1 MKKLISIQKVYVT
14 QKEVDFQIIK
24 DTPLMIIISGP
35 SGVGK
40 DSVLRAL
47 KKLDLPLHHVV
58 TANTRK
64 QRPDEVEG
72 VDYYFVTKEYFE
84 EMINNDNLLEFSEVY
99 QDYKGVPKSEVRK
112 AISTGKDVIFR
123 LDVQGAEKLK
133 ALYPHS
139 ILIFLIPPNEE
150 DWYKRLGRRRL
161 DKEKDVDMRIK
172 TVQDELKKISAFDYV
187 VVNAQNE
194 LTKAVNTIVAIII
207 AEHHKTNMHDLNL

>member
-1 MKKLISIQKVYVT
+1 LAQKATVAH
-14 QKEVDFQIIK
+14 KEVDFQITK

-64 QRPDEVEG
+64 PRSDEVEG
-72 VDYYFVTKEYFE
+72 VDYYFVTKDYFK
-84 EMINNDNLLEFSEVY
+84 EMINNDELLEYSEVY

-112 AISTGKDVIFR
+112 AIKTGKDVIFR
-123 LDVQGAEKLK
+123 LDVQGAEKIK

-139 ILIFLIPPNEE
+139 ILIFLIPSNQG
-150 DWYKRLGRRRL
+150 DWYKRLGKRRL
-161 DKEKDVDMRIK
+161 DREKDVEMRIK
-172 TVQDELKKISAFDYV
+172 TVQDELKKISVFDYV
-187 VVNAQNE
+187 VVNEQNE
-194 LTKAVNTIVAIII
+194 LAKAVDTIVSIIT
-207 AEHHKTNMHDLNL
+207 AEHHKTKKHTLDL

>member
-1 MKKLISIQKVYVT
+1 MV

-58 TANTRK
+58 TANTRRP
-64 QRPDEVEG
+64 RPDETEG
-72 VDYYFVTKEYFE
+72 VDYFFVTRDHFKK
-84 EMINNDNLLEFSEVY
+84 MIENDDLLEYSEVY
-99 QDYKGVPKSEVRK
+99 QDFKGVPKSEVRK
-112 AISTGKDVIFR
+112 AIETGKDVIFR
-123 LDVQGAEKLK
+123 LDVQGAEKIK
-133 ALYPHS
+133 AIYPHS
-139 ILIFLIPPNEE
+139 ILIFLIPSNQG
-150 DWYKRLGRRRL
+150 DWYKRLGRRRQ

-172 TVQDELKKISAFDYV
+172 TVQDELKKISVFDYV

-194 LTKAVNTIVAIII
+194 LAKAVDTIVAIIT
-207 AEHHKTNMHDLNL
+207 AEHHKTKKHKLDF